1 MPELPI
7 VMVAITAVPVKRK
20 LPSLN
25 TIREIQLESRQ
36 FKSNCENCVKES
48 NKCSTRKS
56 SATSADGLIS
66 DSSGGGSVSGGNSS
80 SSSGGRI
87 PVCSCNM
94 TVVVDAFGLLLQSDG
109 LHLTS
114 THGQLK
120 LGKEMFKAYQQLILS
135 KDVQCSSRG
144 CNEGPCSLV
153 SPTSDSLTTTGVK
166 NSFINDDDADEGYT
180 KTGTA
185 NTWWGGNEW
194 SWCHPSKK
202 ALTLKHLKPVFDK
215 VPHMMCMCV
224 CYYYFHF
231 FLVFSFQFFS
241 STCIFS
247 VFLRLT

>member
-7 VMVAITAVPVKRK
+7 VMVAISAVPVRRK

-25 TIREIQLESRQ
+25 TIREIQLESSRQ
-36 FKSNCENCVKES
+36 FKSNHCETCVKES
-48 NKCSTRKS
+48 NECSTRKS
-56 SATSADGLIS
+56 SATSDVGLIS
-66 DSSGGGSVSGGNSS
+66 DSSGGGSGGNSS

-215 VPHMMCMCV
+215 VPHMMCMWRV
-224 CYYYFHF
+224 
-231 FLVFSFQFFS
+231 LLLFSFFS
-241 STCIFS
+241 RF
-247 VFLRLT
+247 

>member
-25 TIREIQLESRQ
+25 TIREIQLESHQ
-36 FKSNCENCVKES
+36 FKSNCENCVKQS
-48 NKCSTRKS
+48 NECSTGKS
-56 SATSADGLIS
+56 SATSADCLIS
-66 DSSGGGSVSGGNSS
+66 DSSGGGNS
-80 SSSGGRI
+80 SSSGGRS

-153 SPTSDSLTTTGVK
+153 SPTSDSLTTTDVK
-166 NSFINDDDADEGYT
+166 NCFIHDDVDEGYT

-215 VPHMMCMCV
+215 VCIPHIGCVCV
-224 CYYYFHF
+224 CYYFHF
-231 FLVFSFQFFS
+231 SFLVFL
-241 STCIFS
+241 
-247 VFLRLT
+247 VLHVHFL